1 MTTAPAHPRVLLV
14 DDSPLV
20 HMLVRVA
27 LEKGAGWDVVSAA
40 SGAEALEH
48 CAAARFDAMLVDVEM
63 PEMDG
68 PATVRALDAAGAD
81 APKLFLTGHDDESRL
96 ERLRALGVAGIVPK
110 PFDAATL
117 AQTIADRLGWS
128 R

>member
-1 MTTAPAHPRVLLV
+1 MPAPARPRVLVV

-27 LEKGAGWDVVSAA
+27 LETGAGWDVVSAE
-40 SGAEALEH
+40 SGAQALEQ
-48 CAAARFDAMLVDVEM
+48 CAAARFDAALIDVEM

-81 APKLFLTGHDDESRL
+81 VPKLFLTAHEDEDEL
-96 ERLRALGVAGIVPK
+96 ARLRDAGVAGILPK

-117 AQTIADRLGWS
+117 AGTIADRLGW
-128 R
+128 